1 MEIHLESND
10 IASYGNT
17 AFNEKVAIL
26 SHESRYFR
34 KFSEFIKNNTNFL
47 GSRIGLMDVQY
58 IVENPEA
65 SEDDPTPDFLI
76 LKLGGGKNGPGVWTE
91 YLDHIHTL
99 FVNLSRSYDVWM
111 VGMENDCA
119 DDVFYMTVCVR

>member
-1 MEIHLESND
+1 MKIHLESND

-17 AFNEKVAIL
+17 VFKEKVAVL

-34 KFSEFIKNNTNFL
+34 EFSEFIRNNTNFL
-47 GSRIGLMDVQY
+47 DSRIGLMDVQY

-65 SEDDPTPDFLI
+65 SEDDPPVDFLI
-76 LKLGGGKNGPGVWTE
+76 LKLWGGKNGPGVWTE
-91 YLDHIHTL
+91 YLDDIHTL
-99 FVNLSRSYDVWM
+99 FMNLSRKYDVWM